1 MTRGARPHL
10 NLIGQF
16 GMNALQRG
24 QRIRRTGHG
33 SPYNE
38 VVSAAGDGV
47 RRCYDSTLI
56 AGIVSR
62 KADTR
67 SCGASMA
74 EQTTPSRPQ
83 SAARAARRNTR
94 SAADSV

>member
-1 MTRGARPHL
+1 MTRGDRPHL

-62 KADTR
+62 KADTGGNEAEIR
-67 SCGASMA
+67 SPG
-74 EQTTPSRPQ
+74 RPQ
-83 SAARAARRNTR
+83 LRRLQG
-94 SAADSV
+94 